1 MSQQAGSEPLRIT
14 AVGGGAAGVESLLAV
29 LAGLREAVPGRPIE
43 AEVASASAGLLPGL
57 AASAASRMREVLRER
72 GVAVRLGHRFDAS
85 ALPSR
90 DLVLWATGAEAHGWP
105 RASGLAVNHEGFIRV
120 DEHLRSLSHAQVFAA
135 GDCIA
140 WPERGLPK
148 AGVFAVKM
156 GPALSRN
163 LRAVLGS
170 GERLE
175 PYRAAAALPLAAL
188 DGRPPRH
195 RDLGPL
201 VDRRRLGLALEG
213 PHRPQVG
220 GPLRHAAGG
229 AAAAKEAAGPLRPIR
244 FQAASASAAPIH
256 HPIDTKLIMKLAR
269 RIALLALAS
278 LATLAAHAAEPP
290 LKFGVGLFQPDK
302 EKNDATYRPLAA
314 YLAKKLGRPVELRTV
329 DTWEGL
335 AKSLANG
342 ETDMALL
349 GPWGYVLANNEA
361 GAQVVS
367 TIEYDG
373 KPEYYA
379 IMVTSPDSGIKSVAD
394 LKGKTFAF
402 GDKGSTS
409 GYLIPLHFF
418 QTQGI
423 VPETYFSKVLYTK
436 HQAIETQVTQ
446 GQLDAGA
453 DYNRNRDAMIEQGLI
468 KAERSK
474 IIWQSAPLPNDAFAV
489 SKPLA
494 QDKAFVAKLQDALT
508 GIGAALKGE
517 PKLLPNHYTGFVV
530 KDNSFYKP
538 IRDAGLATGK
548 LQPKE

>member
-1 MSQQAGSEPLRIT
+1 MKPSRRFT
-14 AVGGGAAGVESLLAV
+14 LLA
-29 LAGLREAVPGRPIE
+29 I
-43 AEVASASAGLLPGL
+43 
-57 AASAASRMREVLRER
+57 
-72 GVAVRLGHRFDAS
+72 
-85 ALPSR
+85 
-90 DLVLWATGAEAHGWP
+90 
-105 RASGLAVNHEGFIRV
+105 
-120 DEHLRSLSHAQVFAA
+120 
-135 GDCIA
+135 
-140 WPERGLPK
+140 
-148 AGVFAVKM
+148 
-156 GPALSRN
+156 
-163 LRAVLGS
+163 
-170 GERLE
+170 
-175 PYRAAAALPLAAL
+175 
-188 DGRPPRH
+188 
-195 RDLGPL
+195 
-201 VDRRRLGLALEG
+201 
-213 PHRPQVG
+213 
-220 GPLRHAAGG
+220 
-229 AAAAKEAAGPLRPIR
+229 
-244 FQAASASAAPIH
+244 
-256 HPIDTKLIMKLAR
+256 
-269 RIALLALAS
+269 AS
-278 LATLAAHAAEPP
+278 LATLSVHAAEPP

-302 EKNDATYRPLAA
+302 EKNDATYRPLAE
-314 YLAKKLGRPVELRTV
+314 YLSKKLGRPVELRTV

-342 ETDMALL
+342 ETDMGLL

-373 KPEYYA
+373 KPEYFA
-379 IMVTSPDSGIKSVAD
+379 IMVTSPDSGIKTVAD

-453 DYNRNRDAMIEQGLI
+453 DYNRNRNAMIEQGLI
-468 KAERSK
+468 KADRSK

-489 SKPLA
+489 SKTLA
-494 QDKAFVAKLQDALT
+494 QDKAFVAKLQEALT